1 MDAKG
6 FMSIEG
12 GASRFR
18 IFRDQLEIAER
29 GHQGD
34 HERNQEGQ
42 PYDPS
47 DLLRN
52 LAREG
57 INSSAENV
65 ADDKQQKQPGP
76 HDPMQARLDGA
87 R

>member
-1 MDAKG
+1 MNAESL
-6 FMSIEG
+6 MRVEG
-12 GASRFR
+12 SAGRFR

-34 HERNQEGQ
+34 HESNHEGQ

-65 ADDKQQKQPGP
+65 ADDKQQKQPGA